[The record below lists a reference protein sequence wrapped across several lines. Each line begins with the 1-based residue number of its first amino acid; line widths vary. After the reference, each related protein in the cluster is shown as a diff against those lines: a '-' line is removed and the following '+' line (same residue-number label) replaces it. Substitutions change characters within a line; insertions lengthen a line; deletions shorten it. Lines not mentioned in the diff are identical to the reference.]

1 MAKAP
6 PPSEVIHVGKPA
18 GAAEKLTATMK
29 AERRRRRQAP
39 PPVVHAL
46 KTAARPSA
54 PAAQAAL
61 AKTAPTP
68 VDLSTPSGRSHALAE
83 TVVLGILDRLR
94 HEAHARGGMLT
105 LADLDRLAA
114 DFHGKTAALRLAFE
128 QTFEA
133 YANARERAKFAQNR
147 NFPFDRVLVKRFEH
161 LLARGATVD
170 PDKLSRRILPG
181 FFMAVQMMLGAGVL
195 EGYQERCRVIVAR
208 LKAAHGG
215 KFAWPDLY
223 ADPET
228 DALAFE
234 ALAVMAS
241 YFADFDKRAR
251 WFLTIVNGHLAPA
264 SASASYAESNWQL
277 SEAGFR
283 AFLAALFAEVRTAV
297 ATPDARTRF
306 TERFGVKPCLA
317 TAEAMEKLYGR

>member
-18 GAAEKLTATMK
+18 GAGEKLTATMK
-29 AERRRRRQAP
+29 AQRRRRRQAP
-39 PPVVHAL
+39 PPVAL
-46 KTAARPSA
+46 IAPTAF
-54 PAAQAAL
+54 
-61 AKTAPTP
+61 AKIAPTP
-68 VDLSTPSGRSHALAE
+68 VDLSTPAGRGHALAE

-94 HEAHARGGMLT
+94 HEAHARGGTLT

-133 YANARERAKFAQNR
+133 YANARERTKFAQNR

-170 PDKLSRRILPG
+170 PDRLSRRILPG
-181 FFMAVQMMLGAGVL
+181 FFMAAQMMLGAGVL

-208 LKAAHGG
+208 LKAAQGG

-264 SASASYAESNWQL
+264 PAGASYAESNWQL
-277 SEAGFR
+277 SDTGFR
-283 AFLAALFAEVRTAV
+283 AFLTALFAEVRTAV
-297 ATPDARTRF
+297 ATPDARARF
-306 TERFGVKPCLA
+306 AERFGVKPCLA
-317 TAEAMEKLYGR
+317 TAEAMEKLHGR